1 VEEVKSLNSRKKTPK
16 NTEKYYISHTWG
28 KMEKEGKDLYISECN
43 RDEKY
48 TTKVS
53 KITVEKADLNAS

>member
-1 VEEVKSLNSRKKTPK
+1 
-16 NTEKYYISHTWG
+16 
-28 KMEKEGKDLYISECN
+28 MEKEGKDLYISECN

-53 KITVEKADLNAS
+53 KITVEKADLNASWSCLNEASTS